1 MTKQN
6 DNPAESQSTAAAAIT
21 KFSLSRP
28 VTISMMFITF
38 LLLGSIASRLLPL
51 EKFPGIDIP
60 AVTIS
65 VPYGNSTPA
74 EVERLLS
81 RPIEEAVSMI
91 SGIQRV
97 RSYSHPNG
105 ADVVIEFK
113 WDEDIQTK
121 GLEIREKID
130 AIRHQLP
137 KDVERVFIFQFNT
150 GDLPIFQ
157 LRISSERDLSLAYDM
172 LERHLQRPLER
183 ISGVSKVELYGV
195 AKSDVIIQVDANKL
209 LAHNI
214 SLVQLQEVLSN
225 NNFSMNAGI
234 LHGKQQNLLIKP
246 VGEYKSLDDV
256 KNVLITPNV
265 RLQDIATVSLQLP
278 ELEEGRHLDQTYAIG
293 MSVFKESNANLVD
306 VANAAIEVIEQAG
319 ENPQFN
325 GINLF
330 VMDNMAN
337 DVTTSLSDLLNAG
350 LIGSMLSIFVLYL
363 FIRNFRTTLLVSASV
378 PFAICM
384 TLGVMY
390 LLGYSLNILSM
401 MGLMLAIG
409 MLVDNA
415 VVVTESII
423 QEKQNYKNAKQAT
436 IVGVNKVSLAVL
448 SGTLTTVIVFLPN
461 IVGEKVQLTIFLEH
475 VAIAICIALFAS
487 LLIAQTLIP
496 SLATR
501 IDLKITQAKKE
512 SKISKWY
519 RKTLGW
525 SLNHQK
531 TSGLIALLLIGS
543 VAIPASS
550 VGNSDEDEANNG
562 RLYIEY
568 ELNDQYPLATTE
580 KMVSRVED
588 YLFANKDKFH
598 IDSVYSFYTPREA
611 TTTLLLKDNLPVTT
625 AQIKEMVRENWPD
638 LARGS
643 IQFSQSG
650 GEDKGISLY
659 LYGNS
664 TEVLMEISKDIHPLL
679 NAIPELTDVNTG
691 LQSNQKELQVRIDR
705 KQAHR
710 LGLNPQQVTA
720 QISAAIRGQNLRT
733 FRNKQVGELRVQLKF
748 EDDYRS
754 SIEGLKS
761 LPILK
766 EGNKVI
772 TLGQIS
778 EISKVPRFNQIYRTN
793 RQTSL
798 LLTANLK
805 EDVTLDQAEAAI
817 KKAMEYVT
825 LPQGYQWSLDGSFRR
840 IKQNS
845 SIMLRNTLLAMAL
858 IYIVMAAMFESLL
871 LPTAVLM
878 SLILSIVGVF
888 WTLFILGTPMS
899 VMAMIGIL
907 ILIGIVVNNGIV
919 LVDQF
924 NQRKHENIPLLEMI
938 IDASATRT
946 KPILMTAAT
955 TILGL
960 MPLAFGSTSIGGDGP
975 SYSPMAI
982 TIIGGLS
989 FSTIAS
995 LYLVPLAYIWLL
1007 NLRNYFWRLLRSA
1020 TVAPKLPSRAAR

>member
-1 MTKQN
+1 MNNQHSSAMEPK
-6 DNPAESQSTAAAAIT
+6 STAAAAIT
-21 KFSLSRP
+21 KFSLNRP

-38 LLLGSIASRLLPL
+38 LLLGAIASRLLPL

-81 RPIEEAVSMI
+81 RPIEEAVSTI

-97 RSYSHPNG
+97 RSYSNPNS
-105 ADVVIEFK
+105 ADIVVEFK
-113 WDEDIQTK
+113 WDADIQTK
-121 GLEIREKID
+121 SLEIREKID
-130 AIRHQLP
+130 AIRHELP
-137 KDVERVFIFQFNT
+137 DDVERVFVFQFNT

-183 ISGVSKVELYGV
+183 IAGVSKVELYGV
-195 AKSDVIIQVDANKL
+195 AKSDVIIQVDANTL

-214 SLVQLQEVLSN
+214 TLTQLQDVLN
-225 NNFSMNAGI
+225 ANNFSMNAGV
-234 LHGKQQNLLIKP
+234 LHGEQHNLLIKP
-246 VGEYKSLDDV
+246 IGEYRSLDDIQ
-256 KNVLITPNV
+256 NVLITPNI
-265 RLQDIATVSLQLP
+265 RLADIAKVGLQLP
-278 ELEEGRHLDQTYAIG
+278 ELEEGRHLNQTYAIG

-306 VANAAIEVIEQAG
+306 VANAAIHVIEAAG
-319 ENPQFN
+319 DNPQLN

-330 VMDNMAN
+330 VMENMAD

-363 FIRNFRTTLLVSASV
+363 FIRNFRTTLLVTASV

-390 LLGYSLNILSM
+390 LLGYTLNILSM

-423 QEKQNYKNAKQAT
+423 QEKQRYKNPKKAT
-436 IVGVNKVSLAVL
+436 IVGVNNVSLAVL

-461 IVGEKVQLTIFLEH
+461 IIGAKVQLTIFLEH

-501 IDLKITQAKKE
+501 IDLKITENKKE
-512 SKISKWY
+512 SKIATFY
-519 RKTLGW
+519 RKSLRW
-525 SLNHQK
+525 SLNHQVI
-531 TSGLIALLLIGS
+531 SGIIALVLIGS
-543 VAIPASS
+543 VAIPASF
-550 VGNSDEDEANNG
+550 VGNSDDDDAANG

-568 ELNDQYPLATTE
+568 ELDDQYPLEITE
-580 KMVSRVED
+580 KMVARVED
-588 YLFANKDKFH
+588 YLFAHKDKFF
-598 IDSVYSFYTPREA
+598 IDSVYSFYTPSEA
-611 TTTLLLKDNLPVTT
+611 TTTLLLKENLPITT
-625 AQIKEMVRENWPD
+625 AQIKEMVRENWPE
-638 LARGS
+638 LARAT

-659 LYGNS
+659 LYGHS
-664 TEVLMEISKDIHPLL
+664 TDVLRGISEDIYPLL
-679 NAIPELTDVNTG
+679 NAIPELTDVNNG
-691 LQSNQKELQVRIDR
+691 IQSSQKELQIRIDR
-705 KQAHR
+705 KQAHL

-720 QISAAIRGQNLRT
+720 QLSAAIRGQNLRT

-748 EDDYRS
+748 SDDYRT
-754 SIEGLKS
+754 SIDGLRS
-761 LPILK
+761 LPIRK
-766 EGNKVI
+766 EGNKVT
-772 TLGQIS
+772 TLGQIAK
-778 EISKVPRFNQIYRTN
+778 ITKVPRFNRIYRTN

-805 EDVTLDQAEAAI
+805 EDITLEQAEAAI
-817 KKAMEYVT
+817 NKAMEGVT

-840 IKQNS
+840 IKENS

-858 IYIVMAAMFESLL
+858 IYIVMAAVFESLL

-924 NQRKHENIPLLEMI
+924 NQRKNDNLPLFDMI

-960 MPLAFGSTSIGGDGP
+960 VPLAMGSTSIGGDGP

-995 LYLVPLAYIWLL
+995 LYLVPVGYVWLL
-1007 NLRNYFWRLLRSA
+1007 NLRDYCWRLVRYAS
-1020 TVAPKLPSRAAR
+1020 VAPAFTKR